1 MPQSKSSY
9 NIRRIDIDGKQSS
22 DTRVIESIFYERP
35 EYPQYIAAFT
45 VDLRNR
51 DFFIIGYRA
60 NSGGRSLYRV
70 PMNHST
76 GRANLFGYVGAHP
89 AAPEAL
95 KLPTSGIT
103 GVAMRYLGDGEAL
116 MAGNC
121 GAANYA
127 QDAPGVGA
135 GMSDHCK
142 PGSIQRYP
150 AAGSGPIVVVPPTV
164 SSSATRKCPAFPALA
179 PVTGQCG
186 AAAIPAKDPHRKIFY
201 DFVSCG
207 QPLAMSGSPVRPVFS
222 RACYIDCRFLATN
235 LTQWL
240 IRLQDHRLGWPD
252 LGASELRQMSGPGE
266 LAWCGF
272 QPGCYV
278 SFSACKPEVD

>member
-1 MPQSKSSY
+1 M
-9 NIRRIDIDGKQSS
+9 
-22 DTRVIESIFYERP
+22 IESIFYERP

-70 PMNHST
+70 PMVHST

-89 AAPEAL
+89 AAPDAL

-164 SSSATRKCPAFPALA
+164 SSSATRKCPAFPPLA

-186 AAAIPAKDPHRKIFY
+186 AAAIPSKVPNRKIFY
-201 DFVSCG
+201 DF
-207 QPLAMSGSPVRPVFS
+207 
-222 RACYIDCRFLATN
+222 
-235 LTQWL
+235 
-240 IRLQDHRLGWPD
+240 DHRLGWPD

-272 QPGCYV
+272 QPSCYV
-278 SFSACKPEVD
+278 SFSACVPEVGQDRPSCEDACCAHVCLHGAAKHSRSTTRLQIT